1 MKVIIS
7 VKGRFHGFNLAQEL
21 YHRNALHK
29 LITTYPKFVAK
40 RFDIPRDKIISFLDL
55 EVLARSYRRVKNDY
69 WRVSNWFNN
78 EFDKRVARKIT
89 QADLF
94 VGWSGSSF
102 NSIRK
107 AKNFNMTTILERG
120 SSHILFQKEILEEE
134 SALFGSSTE
143 VVHPGV
149 IETEL
154 KEYDEADYIFIPSQ
168 YAKKHLH

>member
-69 WRVSNWFNN
+69 WRASNWFNN

-94 VGWSGSSF
+94 VGWSDLPLTASEK
-102 NSIRK
+102 RK
-107 AKNFNMTTILERG
+107 IL
-120 SSHILFQKEILEEE
+120 I
-134 SALFGSSTE
+134 
-143 VVHPGV
+143 
-149 IETEL
+149 
-154 KEYDEADYIFIPSQ
+154 
-168 YAKKHLH
+168 

>member
-40 RFDIPRDKIISFLDL
+40 QFDIPRDKIISFLDL

-78 EFDKRVARKIT
+78 EFDKRVSRKIT

-94 VGWSGSSF
+94 VGWSGSSQCRRIDSLKAIDFYQRKSLGF
-102 NSIRK
+102 N
-107 AKNFNMTTILERG
+107 G
-120 SSHILFQKEILEEE
+120 
-134 SALFGSSTE
+134 
-143 VVHPGV
+143 
-149 IETEL
+149 ETAVL
-154 KEYDEADYIFIPSQ
+154 LACNQI
-168 YAKKHLH
+168 